1 MNINSIKKLSGN
13 IIALALFYFIFLCSE
28 YMFDNRMAVFTD
40 SNGVVMAQS
49 FILGSSVPGFLSYYF
64 IDRFCDRRSFNK
76 KNNTMH
82 FRCALFDM
90 YDRHISDRKL
100 CRRAAFGNYSVY
112 CAGIFWKSDSCTGG
126 PCGEAS

>member
-13 IIALALFYFIFLCSE
+13 IISLALFYFVFLCSE

-64 IDRFCDRRSFNK
+64 IDRFCDRRSYNK
-76 KNNTMH
+76 KIILCI

-112 CAGIFWKSDSCTGG
+112 CAGIFWKPCPYTGG
-126 PCGEAS
+126 SCREAA

>member
-1 MNINSIKKLSGN
+1 
-13 IIALALFYFIFLCSE
+13 
-28 YMFDNRMAVFTD
+28 MFDNRMAVFTD

-49 FILGSSVPGFLSYYF
+49 FILGSSVPGFYHIILLTDF
-64 IDRFCDRRSFNK
+64 VTEGALI

>member
-13 IIALALFYFIFLCSE
+13 IISLALFYFVFLCSE

-76 KNNTMH
+76 KIIL
-82 FRCALFDM
+82 C
-90 YDRHISDRKL
+90 ISGVL
-100 CRRAAFGNYSVY
+100 SLICMI
-112 CAGIFWKSDSCTGG
+112 GIYLTG
-126 PCGEAS
+126 S

>member
-49 FILGSSVPGFLSYYF
+49 FILGSSVP
-64 IDRFCDRRSFNK
+64 
-76 KNNTMH
+76 
-82 FRCALFDM
+82 
-90 YDRHISDRKL
+90 
-100 CRRAAFGNYSVY
+100 
-112 CAGIFWKSDSCTGG
+112 
-126 PCGEAS
+126 